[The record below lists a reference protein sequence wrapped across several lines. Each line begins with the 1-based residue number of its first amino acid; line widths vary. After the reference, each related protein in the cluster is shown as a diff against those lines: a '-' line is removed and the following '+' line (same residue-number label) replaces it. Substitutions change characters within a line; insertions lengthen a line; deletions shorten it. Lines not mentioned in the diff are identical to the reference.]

1 MIAKVVQPYLRI
13 KLNAENGYNS
23 VRVKINFVKGANSEK
38 QKIVISIRIKQKLSN
53 KTLTR
58 GKSVEILVCD
68 PVNGTLDIIN
78 ARLTSKKTMNFEI
91 DSCVQCGEGT

>member
-23 VRVKINFVKGANSEK
+23 VRVQINFVKGANSEK
-38 QKIVISIRIKQKLSN
+38 QKIVISRRIKQKLSN

-78 ARLTSKKTMNFEI
+78 ARLTSKKNDEF
-91 DSCVQCGEGT
+91 